1 MDVFAPRHE
10 SSAGIA
16 GDSTRLRVP
25 DWLRRQTYA
34 LPIDLFRVLAG
45 LLSGAYFVSLLRQVE
60 DFSSPAGLIDHGLI
74 QHVFCFTRLSL
85 FQPGLGDAFFRAVFA
100 LACVG
105 SIAIVVGY
113 RVKLCAGALFAIAV
127 SAYRWNF
134 IVMYVDDSLMHLLL
148 LWLLLL
154 PVGRTLVL
162 AQWIR
167 EGRGCWARWLR
178 VTVPG
183 TAVYALLGN
192 LCLIYLVAGLWKL
205 ESPFWRNGFALY
217 ATLRLPIGRFPDLWG
232 PQDLAWLRSATH
244 AALAIE
250 AGLPFLLLL
259 RAGHP
264 LKWFG
269 LACLLAFHLGI
280 VATLRIPFANLGCVA
295 AGLLFFREEIMRAL
309 LRREGARVE
318 LGLSSRVDRAGR
330 VALWLLA
337 FLTLAM
343 MRRLP
348 LVGEVH
354 KPAYAL
360 LWLGGVAQDYQLFN
374 WIDKKNWRGE
384 TVVWSI
390 ARGPQ
395 GLAEPAADLFPP
407 SLRGVLLQAYLHDV
421 RWIKVPREY
430 REALKQSIL
439 SRAAQRFCRRHPTD
453 AVVAE
458 TVTQRITPDNVNLDQ
473 GETKFLMEFQCRN
486 GGAVVCRTLLNLERS
501 KECCWPPWK
510 VSPGCGGL
518 APRSAEPDAVSPGW

>member
-1 MDVFAPRHE
+1 VDLCGPRDE
-10 SSAGIA
+10 SFKSTA
-16 GDSTRLRVP
+16 GDSTRLRLP
-25 DWLRRQTYA
+25 DWLRRETYA
-34 LPIDLFRVLAG
+34 LPIDLFRVLVG
-45 LLSGAYFVSLLRQVE
+45 LLSGAYFVSVLCQVQ
-60 DFSSPAGLIDHGLI
+60 DFSSPAGLVDHRLI
-74 QHVFCFTRLSL
+74 QHVFWFTRLSL

-100 LACVG
+100 LACGG
-105 SIAIVVGY
+105 SIAIVLGY
-113 RVKLCAGALFAIAV
+113 RVKLFAGALFAIAV
-127 SAYRWNF
+127 STYRWNF

-162 AQWIR
+162 AQWRR
-167 EGRGCWARWLR
+167 EGRACWARWLR
-178 VTVPG
+178 VKVPG

-232 PQDLAWLRSATH
+232 PQHLPWLRLATH

-250 AGLPFLLLL
+250 VGLPFLLLL

-264 LKWFG
+264 LKWVG
-269 LACLLAFHLGI
+269 LACLLALHLGI
-280 VATLRIPFANLGCVA
+280 VATLRIPFANLGCLA
-295 AGLLFFREEIMRAL
+295 ADLLFFREEIMRPL
-309 LRREGARVE
+309 LSRERARVE
-318 LGLSSRVDRAGR
+318 LGLSPRVDRAGR
-330 VALWLLA
+330 VALGLLA
-337 FLTLAM
+337 LLTLAM

-384 TVVWSI
+384 ILVWSI
-390 ARGPQ
+390 ARGPS
-395 GLAEPAADLFPP
+395 GVAEPAADLFPP

-421 RWIKVPREY
+421 RWIKVPREH
-430 REALKQSIL
+430 RETLKQSIL

-453 AVVAE
+453 AVITE
-458 TVTQRITPDNVNLDQ
+458 TVTQRITPDTVNLDH
-473 GETKFLMEFQCRN
+473 GETRFMMEFQCRD
-486 GGAVVCRTLLNLERS
+486 GDAVVCRTFLNLERS
-501 KECCWPPWK
+501 PECWWPPWK
-510 VSPGCGGL
+510 VSLG
-518 APRSAEPDAVSPGW
+518 